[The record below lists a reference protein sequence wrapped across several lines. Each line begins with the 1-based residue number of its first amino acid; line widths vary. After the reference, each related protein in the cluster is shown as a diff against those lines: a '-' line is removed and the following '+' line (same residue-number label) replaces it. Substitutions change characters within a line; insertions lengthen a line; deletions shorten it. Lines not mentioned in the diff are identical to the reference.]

1 MTAMTL
7 EAGHEPV
14 AHHDA
19 HAAEGHA
26 EHTHDVA
33 GANRIG
39 LFLFMASEACL
50 FLAMAA
56 ARFYLAGTFKAED
69 VSIGLGLVLTA
80 ILLGSSFSGYRGV
93 AAIEKG
99 NRTGFITWI
108 GIAALLGF
116 VFIGGVAFEWSQA
129 SVHFPLN
136 STDQQIRSYST
147 AFFAMTGLH
156 VFHLLQGLAGLILLV
171 WLGIKGHFGPGDHW
185 GATGV
190 VRFWTF
196 VDIMWLVIVFPV
208 LYLL

>member
-1 MTAMTL
+1 M
-7 EAGHEPV
+7 
-14 AHHDA
+14 
-19 HAAEGHA
+19 
-26 EHTHDVA
+26 A

-39 LFLFMASEACL
+39 LFLFMASETML

-56 ARFYLAGTFKAED
+56 GRFYLGGTYKPAD

-99 NRTGFITWI
+99 NRSGFVTWI
-108 GIAALLGF
+108 GIAAILGF
-116 VFIGGVAFEWSQA
+116 IFIGGVAFEWSQA
-129 SVHFPLN
+129 FVNFPLT
-136 STDQQIRSYST
+136 STDQATRGYAT

-156 VFHLLQGLAGLILLV
+156 VFHLLQGLLGLILLV
-171 WLGIKGHFGPGDHW
+171 WLGVRGHFGPGDHW

-196 VDIMWLVIVFPV
+196 VDIMWLVVVFPV
-208 LYLL
+208 LYIL